1 MDTIKRGKE
10 TKEMADEVIDDE
22 REKNEEKCETQERKR
37 SRTKRNRENKR
48 NVGDIRTEYMK
59 R

>member
-22 REKNEEKCETQERKR
+22 REKNEEKYETQERKR
-37 SRTKRNRENKR
+37 SRTKRNRQNKR
-48 NVGDIRTEYMK
+48 NGGDIRTDYMK